1 MDASGGPSFHPK
13 YRPDIDGLRGVA
25 VLSVIGFHVFPSW
38 VRGGFVGVDVFFVVS
53 GYLITSIIIGG
64 LAEQRFSF
72 AGFYARRIR
81 RIFPALIAVL
91 AACYVYGWFNLYAD
105 DYEQLAK
112 HIAGGAG
119 FVSNVVLWN
128 DAGYFDIAGAR
139 KPLLHLWSLG
149 IEEQFYLV
157 WPLLL
162 WAAWKRRLNPFWPTL
177 VILGASLVTGVFVV
191 RRDPI
196 AAFYSPVTRFWEL
209 LMGAML
215 AHARVDVARAWTH
228 VAPRARHV
236 GSAAGMAL
244 ILASVAFLDQTRIF
258 PGLWALVP
266 TGGAALLIATGP
278 DAWANRRVLSRGGL
292 VWVGLISYPLYLWH
306 WPLLSFAHIA
316 QGQSPTRATPIIVVA
331 VSALLAWLTYRL
343 IERPIRYGW
352 LRSRAV
358 PALCTAMVVVFG
370 VALFTF
376 QSGGL
381 VDRAV
386 NRSDEA
392 HFIQYYERLHKK
404 GLRAAYWDA
413 CDFLDWTTESTK
425 TALDPECTKAGVRG
439 TVLLWG
445 DSYAQALSYGL
456 KDALAS
462 QVRLAQVTASGC
474 PPRLPD
480 VDVNDRDICARAN
493 TRALAAVRELKPDL
507 VVLAQMTGHG
517 ATNWID
523 MADRLRTL
531 GAAKVVLVGPSP
543 QWHPSLPFVVVK
555 NHWGR
560 DYRRVSDG
568 LDPSVFQVDAAL
580 KVQYGHAPQLTYA
593 SIVEQLCDT
602 GGCLAAVPGGSPQDL
617 IAVDS
622 GHLTPRGSTFVVEQ
636 VLGPYLPG
644 R

>member
-1 MDASGGPSFHPK
+1 
-13 YRPDIDGLRGVA
+13 
-25 VLSVIGFHVFPSW
+25 
-38 VRGGFVGVDVFFVVS
+38 
-53 GYLITSIIIGG
+53 
-64 LAEQRFSF
+64 
-72 AGFYARRIR
+72 
-81 RIFPALIAVL
+81 
-91 AACYVYGWFNLYAD
+91 
-105 DYEQLAK
+105 
-112 HIAGGAG
+112 
-119 FVSNVVLWN
+119 
-128 DAGYFDIAGAR
+128 
-139 KPLLHLWSLG
+139 
-149 IEEQFYLV
+149 
-157 WPLLL
+157 
-162 WAAWKRRLNPFWPTL
+162 
-177 VILGASLVTGVFVV
+177 
-191 RRDPI
+191 
-196 AAFYSPVTRFWEL
+196 
-209 LMGAML
+209 ML
-215 AHARVDVARAWTH
+215 AHARLDVARAWRH
-228 VAPRARHV
+228 VAPRVRHV

-244 ILASVAFLDQTRIF
+244 ILASVAFLDKTRIF

-278 DAWANRRVLSRGGL
+278 DAWANRRVLSQRGL
-292 VWVGLISYPLYLWH
+292 VWVGLVSYPLYLWH

-316 QGQSPTRATPIIVVA
+316 QGQSPTRDTRIIVVA

-343 IERPIRYGW
+343 IERPVRYGW
-352 LRSRAV
+352 LRARAV
-358 PALCTAMVVVFG
+358 PALCTAMVAVFG

-376 QSGGL
+376 QSSGL

-413 CDFLDWTTESTK
+413 CDFLDWTTEGTK
-425 TALDPECTKAGVRG
+425 AGLDPECTKAGARG

-445 DSYAQALSYGL
+445 DSYAQALSYGI
-456 KDALAS
+456 KHALTS

-480 VDVNDRDICARAN
+480 VDVDARDICARAN
-493 TRALAAVRELKPDL
+493 FRALAAVRELKPDL

-517 ATNWID
+517 ATNWD
-523 MADRLRTL
+523 EVADRLRML
-531 GAAKVVLVGPSP
+531 GAGKVVLVGPSP

-602 GGCLAAVPGGSPQDL
+602 GGCLAVVPGGSPQDL

-622 GHLTPRGSTFVVEQ
+622 GHLTPRGSALVVEQ